1 MSRSRNKVF
10 KPTGFRVPL
19 ILSATIAPLGTAQI
33 SINPQ
38 MDFRGENLVVDPTV
52 IGPNCTVTI
61 PTVGTVPQI
70 AGGQANAG
78 VPGTMFQPNQ
88 CGALDFTMDIANQG
102 NALSTTVVSTLT
114 SLTMSFVALL
124 FGREVEQDFSPGA
137 ATAGVA
143 GAGSFRA

>member
-1 MSRSRNKVF
+1 MSRARGKVY
-10 KPTGFRVPL
+10 KSTGFRVPL

-38 MDFRGENLVVDPTV
+38 MDFRGENLVIDPTI

-61 PTVGTVPQI
+61 PVVGTVPQI
-70 AGGQANAG
+70 AGGNAAAG
-78 VPGTMFQPNQ
+78 VPGTMFPPNQ
-88 CGALDFTMDIANQG
+88 NGALDFTMDIANQG

-114 SLTMSFVALL
+114 SVTMSFVALL
-124 FGREVEQDFSPGA
+124 FGREVEVDTSPGA

-143 GAGSFRA
+143 GAGQYRG